1 MVRKEER
8 IRKTGKEKK
17 ERWEI
22 WREQRRRRGKKVD
35 IGENMDELAKEGE
48 KRETEKVYDVEESLD
63 E

>member
-22 WREQRRRRGKKVD
+22 WRERRRGKGRKVD